1 MTEER
6 RTAALILAA
15 GEGTRMK
22 SGLAKVLHTVGG
34 KTMIRRVIET
44 VRCTGPERI
53 VIVIGHQA
61 EMVKKELDG
70 EGIEFVLQSERL
82 GTGHAAQ
89 MAESLLES
97 FDGTIQVLN
106 GDVPLLKADTLSAFT
121 RYHLDESSRG
131 TVLTAMIDDPQG
143 YGRIV
148 RDSDGGF
155 LRIVE
160 DKDASDE
167 EKQIREI
174 NSGIFCF
181 EATDLFGALGHVDRR
196 NVQGEYYITD
206 CMEILR
212 REGKNVAAYR
222 CEQNE
227 EVLGIN
233 DTEQLA
239 AAERLMKDD
248 G

>member
-1 MTEER
+1 MAETGR
-6 RTAALILAA
+6 MAALILAA

-44 VRCTGPERI
+44 VQRTEPERI
-53 VIVIGHQA
+53 IVVVGHQA
-61 EMVKKELDG
+61 DMVKKELDG
-70 EGIEFVLQSERL
+70 EDVEFVLQSERL

-89 MAESLLES
+89 MAKPLLGS

-106 GDVPLLKADTLSAFT
+106 GDVPLLSVDTLSAFS
-121 RYHLDESSRG
+121 RYHHDESSRG
-131 TVLTAMIDDPQG
+131 TVLTAVIDAPEG

-148 RDSDGGF
+148 RDPEGRF

-167 EKQIREI
+167 EKRIREI

-181 EATDLFGALGHVDRR
+181 EAPDLFSALGCIDRR

-212 REGKNVAAYR
+212 REGKHVAAYR
-222 CEQNE
+222 CERNE

-233 DTEQLA
+233 NTEQLA
-239 AAERLMKDD
+239 AAERLLKAD

>member
-1 MTEER
+1 MTENGT
-6 RTAALILAA
+6 TAALILAA

-22 SGLAKVLHTVGG
+22 SGLAKVLHMVGG

-44 VRCTGPERI
+44 VRCTDPERI
-53 VIVIGHQA
+53 VVVVGHQA

-70 EGIEFVLQSERL
+70 EDVEFVLQSERL

-89 MAESLLES
+89 MAEPLLES
-97 FDGTIQVLN
+97 FNGTIQVLN
-106 GDVPLLKADTLSAFT
+106 GDVPLLTADTLSAFT
-121 RYHLDESSRG
+121 RYHHGESSRG
-131 TVLTAMIDDPQG
+131 TVLTAVIDAPQG

-148 RDSDGGF
+148 RDSGGEF

-181 EATDLFGALGHVDRR
+181 EASDLFSALGRVDRR

-212 REGKNVAAYR
+212 RKGKHVSAYR
-222 CEQNE
+222 CGQTE

-239 AAERLMKDD
+239 AAERLLKDD

>member
-1 MTEER
+1 MTEKR

-22 SGLAKVLHTVGG
+22 SGLAKVLHTVAG
-34 KTMIRRVIET
+34 KTMIRCVVET
-44 VRCTGPERI
+44 VRCTSPERI
-53 VIVIGHQA
+53 VVVVGHQA
-61 EMVKKELDG
+61 EMVKKEFDG
-70 EGIEFVLQSERL
+70 EGVEFVLQSERL

-106 GDVPLLKADTLSAFT
+106 GDVPLLTADTLSAFT

-131 TVLTAMIDDPQG
+131 TVLTAVIDAPKG

-148 RDSDGGF
+148 RDSGGGF

-167 EKQIREI
+167 EKRIREI

-181 EATDLFGALGHVDRR
+181 EASDLFSALGHVDRR

-212 REGKNVAAYR
+212 REGKRVAAYR

-239 AAERLMKDD
+239 AAERLLKDD